1 MGRILVSGL
10 AGSYLDILPIQKLFL
25 ACLAQLVERTAF
37 NRMVL
42 GSSPRVGMT
51 KKSKLFKKKS
61 MNSLSWDDLPA
72 LMKTGQNFSPMV

>member
-37 NRMVL
+37 NRMVT
-42 GSSPRVGMT
+42 GSSPVVGNLYRV
-51 KKSKLFKKKS
+51 SIVEIRPLFMGENPGS
-61 MNSLSWDDLPA
+61 TPGHDTL
-72 LMKTGQNFSPMV
+72 F